1 MSIEKMDL
9 INNPE
14 TAPFSKLKY
23 LRRLPDEEVAEF
35 FNQLFLLNVAARDT
49 GDWSPVD
56 RYLEERGDKIAA
68 QVAVPM
74 HFDAA
79 PWAPFKKRLSESKI
93 AVMTTGG
100 VYVEGQKPFDTD
112 GDWSFREIP
121 LDTPLDQLR
130 IAHTHYDTNGVAE
143 DVDAV
148 LAIHRLLEMQAEG
161 MVGEVLTP
169 TYSFMG
175 YIPEPSGLIEVTAP
189 DVAGRLNNEGVD
201 GVIIGTT

>member
-1 MSIEKMDL
+1 MPIEKMDL

-35 FNQLFLLNVAARDT
+35 FNQLFLLNVAASDS
-49 GDWSPVD
+49 GDWAPVD
-56 RYLEERGDKIAA
+56 RYLEERGDQIASH
-68 QVAVPM
+68 VAVPM
-74 HFDAA
+74 HFDEA

-121 LDTPLDQLR
+121 LDTQLDQLR

-148 LAIHRLLEMQAEG
+148 LAIHRLLDLQAEG

-175 YIPEPSGLIEVTAP
+175 YIPEPSGLINETAP
-189 DVAGRLNNEGVD
+189 EVAGRLKDEGVD
-201 GVIIGTT
+201 GVVIGTT

>member
-1 MSIEKMDL
+1 
-9 INNPE
+9 
-14 TAPFSKLKY
+14 
-23 LRRLPDEEVAEF
+23 
-35 FNQLFLLNVAARDT
+35 
-49 GDWSPVD
+49 
-56 RYLEERGDKIAA
+56 
-68 QVAVPM
+68 
-74 HFDAA
+74 
-79 PWAPFKKRLSESKI
+79 LSESKI

-121 LDTPLDQLR
+121 LDTQLDQLR

-148 LAIHRLLEMQAEG
+148 LAIHRLLDLQAEG

-175 YIPEPSGLIEVTAP
+175 YIPEPSGLINETAP
-189 DVAGRLNNEGVD
+189 EVAGRLKDEGVG
-201 GVIIGTT
+201 GVVIGTT

>member
-1 MSIEKMDL
+1 MPIEKMDL

-56 RYLEERGDKIAA
+56 RYLEERGDQIAA

-100 VYVEGQKPFDTD
+100 VYVKGQKPFDTD

-121 LDTPLDQLR
+121 LGYPTGPVTHCPHSLRHQRSGRGRGCRAGHTP
-130 IAHTHYDTNGVAE
+130 
-143 DVDAV
+143 
-148 LAIHRLLEMQAEG
+148 
-161 MVGEVLTP
+161 P
-169 TYSFMG
+169 
-175 YIPEPSGLIEVTAP
+175 
-189 DVAGRLNNEGVD
+189 AGNAS
-201 GVIIGTT
+201 

>member
-1 MSIEKMDL
+1 
-9 INNPE
+9 
-14 TAPFSKLKY
+14 
-23 LRRLPDEEVAEF
+23 
-35 FNQLFLLNVAARDT
+35 
-49 GDWSPVD
+49 
-56 RYLEERGDKIAA
+56 
-68 QVAVPM
+68 
-74 HFDAA
+74 
-79 PWAPFKKRLSESKI
+79 
-93 AVMTTGG
+93 MTTVG

-112 GDWSFREIP
+112 GDWSFREFS

-130 IAHTHYDTNGVAE
+130 IAHTHYDTNGVAK

-189 DVAGRLNNEGVD
+189 EVAGRLKDEGVD

>member
-1 MSIEKMDL
+1 MPIEKMDL

-23 LRRLPDEEVAEF
+23 LSRLPDEEVAEF

-56 RYLEERGDKIAA
+56 RYLEERGDQITA
-68 QVAVPM
+68 QVAVLM

-100 VYVEGQKPFDTD
+100 VYVEGQKPFETD
-112 GDWSFREIP
+112 GDWSFREIS

-130 IAHTHYDTNGVAE
+130 IAHTHHDTSGVAD

-148 LAIHRLLEMQAEG
+148 LDIHSLLEMQAEG

-189 DVAGRLNNEGVD
+189 EVAGRLKDEGVD

>member
-1 MSIEKMDL
+1 MPIEKMDL

-35 FNQLFLLNVAARDT
+35 FNKLFLLNVAARDS
-49 GDWSPVD
+49 GDWAPVD
-56 RYLEERGDKIAA
+56 RYLEERGDQIASH
-68 QVAVPM
+68 VAVPM
-74 HFDAA
+74 HFDEA

-148 LAIHRLLEMQAEG
+148 LAIHRLLDLQAEG
-161 MVGEVLTP
+161 LVGEVLTP

-175 YIPEPSGLIEVTAP
+175 YIPEPSGLINETAP
-189 DVAGRLNNEGVD
+189 EVAGRLKDEEVYGV
-201 GVIIGTT
+201 VIGTT